1 MNTSCSGGSNTSFG
15 VPGKGVVTESWPTLC
30 DPVDYSSSGSSV
42 HGILQAKILEVVA
55 MPFSRGSS
63 WPRDWTQVSG
73 IAGRFFT
80 IWATREAPHVLI
92 TYHGFNSMSILIPT
106 SQFFS
111 HDSCSWGMRIF
122 HLTGITVK
130 WFYMTV
136 IDFLIVFVG
145 PILLGTSAVLG
156 IFFFLNIYPGKNEQ
170 IWFNFCC

>member
-80 IWATREAPHVLI
+80 IWATREARMNTLPWI
-92 TYHGFNSMSILIPT
+92 TDLTNDSLLLCGSRGGSELKGLCVTSVQPPT
-106 SQFFS
+106 SYTQ
-111 HDSCSWGMRIF
+111 DP
-122 HLTGITVK
+122 
-130 WFYMTV
+130 MTWTY
-136 IDFLIVFVG
+136 LR
-145 PILLGTSAVLG
+145 PTSKGVRR
-156 IFFFLNIYPGKNEQ
+156 
-170 IWFNFCC
+170 